1 MRTRNYGQFCGL
13 ARAAEVLGQR
23 WTILIVRD
31 LLVGPRRY
39 SDLLAGLPGIP
50 TNVLASRLK
59 ELEEDGLVVREART
73 GSDRSVVYQATA
85 RAEELQASARRP
97 GPLGCGRDAG
107 ATGEGEVVTDA
118 SLVGSLRV
126 AGQGGT
132 PPRRRPVTYEVRVG
146 SAVAHATVARGEIS
160 VAPGPDPAPDL
171 VVNAGPGFRDVLAGL
186 LDPDAAL
193 AAGPTTSNSCGD
205 GSLFA
210 DFGPVQPFPTAP
222 LSRPD
227 IVARPTLPTTR
238 PRPSPSARPRAG

>member
-85 RAEELQASARRP
+85 RAEELQAALDA
-97 GPLGCGRDAG
+97 LGRWGAAG
-107 ATGEGEVVTDA
+107 MREPREGEIVTDA

-193 AAGPTTSNSCGD
+193 AAGAVELIGD
-205 GSLFA
+205 ESLFA
-210 DFGPVQPFPTAP
+210 DFAATFSVPYSAA
-222 LSRPD
+222 LSP
-227 IVARPTLPTTR
+227 
-238 PRPSPSARPRAG
+238 